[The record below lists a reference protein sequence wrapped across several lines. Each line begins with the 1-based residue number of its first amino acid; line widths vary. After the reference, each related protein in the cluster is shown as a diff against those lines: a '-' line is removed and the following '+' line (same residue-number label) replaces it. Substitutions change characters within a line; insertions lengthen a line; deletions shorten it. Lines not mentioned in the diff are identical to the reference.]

1 MLKKLAMLLSVQ
13 RKISAKLQ
21 LCVAL
26 RSRSS
31 TLLCE
36 SCTLKDG
43 KSFFNAAL
51 SALLLLC
58 HPVADPS
65 SPFSSSFKAK
75 TKPKYDVRTMERR
88 PTIFVFA
95 SSQGRFFSVEKIKN
109 AIFNFLLVPSKK
121 NGNTLVECKTL
132 KLLSLTTTM
141 PFKFLLEKAWKK
153 SWWKN
158 PWYERMNQAREPSC
172 LWGTLKLEFC
182 TRFLSTSLYMIPT
195 FDAFPTS
202 EKKMFLLSN
211 VA

>member
-1 MLKKLAMLLSVQ
+1 MAKDNDGWTQPNVTLMLKKLVMLLSVQ

-65 SPFSSSFKAK
+65 SPFSSSFKGK

-109 AIFNFLLVPSKK
+109 AIFNSKK
-121 NGNTLVECKTL
+121 NGNTLVECKTLL

-141 PFKFLLEKAWKK
+141 PFKFLLEKA
-153 SWWKN
+153 
-158 PWYERMNQAREPSC
+158 
-172 LWGTLKLEFC
+172 
-182 TRFLSTSLYMIPT
+182 
-195 FDAFPTS
+195 
-202 EKKMFLLSN
+202 
-211 VA
+211 

>member
-1 MLKKLAMLLSVQ
+1 MPNDSMSHFSKKELAMLLSATKNQCKTATVE
-13 RKISAKLQ
+13 
-21 LCVAL
+21 
-26 RSRSS
+26 
-31 TLLCE
+31 LLYCA

-109 AIFNFLLVPSKK
+109 AIFNSKK

-141 PFKFLLEKAWKK
+141 PFKFLLEKKLEKKLVKK
-153 SWWKN
+153 S
-158 PWYERMNQAREPSC
+158 
-172 LWGTLKLEFC
+172 L
-182 TRFLSTSLYMIPT
+182 
-195 FDAFPTS
+195 
-202 EKKMFLLSN
+202 
-211 VA
+211 V